1 MKPVTNP
8 KRTARKYGA
17 EFKAEALRL
26 VASGRRVSEVAQQLG
41 IGENLLY
48 KWRSEVQGVQTTVTV
63 AQEGEIDTLRRHVK
77 QLEQERD
84 ILKKALLIFS
94 QKTWRHVIG

>member
-17 EFKAEALRL
+17 EFKSEALRL

-48 KWRSEVQGVQTTVTV
+48 KWRSDVQGVQTGVQTTLTI
-63 AQEGEIDTLRRHVK
+63 AQESEIETLRRQVK

-94 QKTWRHVIG
+94 QKP

>member
-1 MKPVTNP
+1 MKPVINP
-8 KRTARKYGA
+8 KKQRKYGA

-26 VASGRRVSEVAQQLG
+26 VSSGRRVAEVAAELG

-48 KWRSEVQGVQTTVTV
+48 KWRSDGQSAQATV
-63 AQEGEIDTLRRHVK
+63 AVVANDEIDTLRRQIR

-94 QKTWRHVIG
+94 QKT

>member
-1 MKPVTNP
+1 MQPVTNP
-8 KRTARKYGA
+8 KRTSRKYGA

-48 KWRSEVQGVQTTVTV
+48 KWRSEARGVQTPVTI
-63 AQEGEIDTLRRHVK
+63 AHQSEIDTLRRHVK

-94 QKTWRHVIG
+94 QKT

>member
-1 MKPVTNP
+1 MKPNQNP
-8 KRTARKYGA
+8 KRPRKYGA

-26 VASGRRVSEVAQQLG
+26 VASGRRVAEVAAQLG

-48 KWRSEVQGVQTTVTV
+48 KWRNDARAEVAEPAVND
-63 AQEGEIDTLRRHVK
+63 ELDTLRRQVR

-94 QKTWRHVIG
+94 QKT